1 MQMSLSQEEIQRY
14 SRHLILPEVGVKGQE
29 KLKEAKILL
38 IGAGGLGSPL
48 LMYLA
53 AAGVGTL
60 GIIDDDKVDFSN
72 LQRQIAHKTTDVGRY
87 KVDSAKE
94 TIEGINP
101 NTKVITFKERLTRNN
116 ITEILK
122 GFDFIID
129 GTDNFQTRYLVND
142 ACVFAKKPFVYGSI
156 YRFEGQSTV
165 FWPGKGPCYR
175 CLFAEP
181 PPPDMAPSCA
191 EGGVLGILPGMIG
204 MVQATEGVKIILG
217 KGELLIGR
225 LLIFDALKMDFR
237 SVRFRKNPECPI
249 CGDNPTI
256 TELIDYDA
264 FCNVGRGKETADAN
278 KNGDIAV
285 VTAKELKD
293 LVDAKKD
300 VFILDVREESEYAI
314 CQIPGSKLIPLGNL
328 PERIAELDK
337 NQEIVAHCHFGGR
350 SAKAIHFL
358 KSKGFTK
365 LRNLTGGIDSWST
378 DVDQSVPRY

>member
-1 MQMSLSQEEIQRY
+1 M
-14 SRHLILPEVGVKGQE
+14 
-29 KLKEAKILL
+29 
-38 IGAGGLGSPL
+38 
-48 LMYLA
+48 
-53 AAGVGTL
+53 
-60 GIIDDDKVDFSN
+60 
-72 LQRQIAHKTTDVGRY
+72 
-87 KVDSAKE
+87 
-94 TIEGINP
+94 
-101 NTKVITFKERLTRNN
+101 
-116 ITEILK
+116 
-122 GFDFIID
+122 
-129 GTDNFQTRYLVND
+129 ND

-156 YRFEGQSTV
+156 YRFEGQSTG

-264 FCNVGRGKETADAN
+264 FCNVGRGKETVDAN